1 MFYIIRHKATGYLMP
16 QARHNKGYT
25 HWNPSSAMPFRGALK
40 TPRLFTTANGA
51 KKAIRAWFGSPN
63 ATVRYYEDG
72 PDDWKIKQDGRKLED
87 LEIREINFIG
97 LLKRID

>member
-1 MFYIIRHKATGYLMP
+1 MFYVIKHKTTGYLMP

-25 HWNPSSAMPFRGALK
+25 HWNPSSATPFRGALE

-72 PDDWKIKQDGRKLED
+72 PGDLKIKQDGRKLKD
-87 LEIREINFIG
+87 LEIWAINLFSLIE
-97 LLKRID
+97 RID